1 MSRNLFSVEW
11 LEGHKQRMASS
22 GRKRKD
28 DITVMKGE
36 RVLRESY
43 NRLSQSPHLKALN
56 ILERNP
62 GLLEGN
68 AEHYEQVRI
77 LWHFEQHNP
86 ALYALLHATPNGGQ
100 RSKATAGKMKAE
112 GQKRGYPDLSLDKAR
127 GVYHGMRLELKYG
140 KNRLSEEQKG
150 WLKLLESEGYYCA
163 VAYGHE
169 QAISLFV
176 AYWAL
181 KRDERMDECNTDK
194 LWH

>member
-11 LEGHKQRMASS
+11 LEGHKTRMATQK
-22 GRKRKD
+22 GKRHRD
-28 DITVMKGE
+28 PFASCTT
-36 RVLRESY
+36 ESY

-56 ILERNP
+56 MLERNR
-62 GLLEGN
+62 GMLEGN

-86 ALYALLHATPNGGQ
+86 ELYARLHATPNGGQ

-127 GVYHGMRLELKYG
+127 GVYHGMRLELKFG
-140 KNRLSEEQKG
+140 KNRLSEEQKS
-150 WLKLLESEGYYCA
+150 WLRMLDDEGYYCA

-169 QAISLFV
+169 QAIQLLV
-176 AYWAL
+176 AYWGLAFG
-181 KRDERMDECNTDK
+181 ETMPEHATDK
-194 LWH
+194 LWK

>member
-1 MSRNLFSVEW
+1 MSRNLFSLEW

-28 DITVMKGE
+28 DITAMKGE
-36 RVLRESY
+36 RVPRESY

-62 GLLEGN
+62 GLVEGN

-112 GQKRGYPDLSLDKAR
+112 GQKAGYPDMSLDSPR
-127 GVYHGMRLELKYG
+127 GAYHGMRLELKFG
-140 KNRLSEEQKG
+140 KNRVSDDQKK
-150 WLKLLESEGYYCA
+150 WLRTLDAEGYYCA
-163 VAYGHE
+163 VAYGHAE
-169 QAISLFV
+169 AISLLV
-176 AYWAL
+176 GYWNLPAGA
-181 KRDERMDECNTDK
+181 KMPEYKTDH
-194 LWH
+194 LWR